1 LTRDPH
7 WPTLPNRAIRAEGA
21 PHRLSG
27 SGPVGATAGSWVGLF
42 ESNETVILQLRNP
55 PPARVLLG
63 SRSRA
68 TFVIVNDDQRVRFAT
83 TVFSVA
89 EGSVGQMVVVRE
101 GRPNDT
107 TTVRYAVIGGTAS
120 QGPDYK
126 LPDGT

>member
-1 LTRDPH
+1 
-7 WPTLPNRAIRAEGA
+7 
-21 PHRLSG
+21 
-27 SGPVGATAGSWVGLF
+27 LF
-42 ESNETVILQLRNP
+42 ESNETVILQLRNL

-63 SRSRA
+63 SRSQA
-68 TFVIVNDDQRVRFAT
+68 TLVIVNDDQRVRFAT

-101 GRPNDT
+101 GRPNGT

-126 LPDGT
+126 LPTAPDVWSRGDVPGRLRPDCARRGL